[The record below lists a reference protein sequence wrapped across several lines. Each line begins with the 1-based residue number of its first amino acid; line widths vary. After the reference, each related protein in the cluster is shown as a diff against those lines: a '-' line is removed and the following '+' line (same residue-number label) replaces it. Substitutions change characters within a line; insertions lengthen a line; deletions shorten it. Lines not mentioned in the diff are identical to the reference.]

1 MAITPLGADEYGF
14 VYNGESSKTY
24 GVYITD
30 GAFYSAPMRD
40 TTRVEIPGRNGAFLQ
55 DHGRFKNIQV
65 VYRCTLYTE
74 AETDFISGMAD
85 VRAWLCSVK
94 GYARLT
100 DDFNPNEYRMAAFVD
115 GIGVSNIRPEVGTFD
130 ITFDA
135 KPQRFL
141 TSGETAQSIET
152 SGDTIT
158 NPTNFSSRPLLE
170 VNGYGKIGING
181 EEVEIRN
188 GALGEVLIASGA
200 SITKGQSFFAL
211 WNIEPDYSALN
222 IGDPVVLK
230 MGGTYFDAVFPGQ
243 YASSA
248 NFTQSG
254 TAFNAPYGIWNT
266 AGFSLRPNF
275 TFTYGTAR
283 TEWAEADF
291 TYTDADNNS
300 QTISLKAQI
309 QVFASGRIQMGLMI
323 PGYIAGRPTP
333 SGFKLTISNIY
344 GDSSQSV
351 LGNPLYL
358 DLDIGEAYKIENDQ
372 PVSVNSGVFLGAD
385 LPELNPGA
393 NEITFD
399 GTVSSLKIVP
409 RWWTV

>member
-14 VYNGESSKTY
+14 TYNGESSKTY
-24 GVYITD
+24 GVYISD

-94 GYARLT
+94 GYAKLT
-100 DDFNPNEYRMAAFVD
+100 DDFNPNEYRKAAFVD

-135 KPQRFL
+135 MPQRFL
-141 TSGETAQSIET
+141 TSGETKTTIAS

-158 NPTNFSSRPLLE
+158 NPTKFPSRPLLE
-170 VNGYGKIGING
+170 VNGYGAIGING
-181 EEVEIRN
+181 NEVEIRD
-188 GALGEVLIASGA
+188 GALGEVLLLSGG
-200 SITKGQSFFAL
+200 SVSKGENYVQY
-211 WNIEPDYSALN
+211 WYVYPNYGALN
-222 IGDPVVLK
+222 TGDPVVLK
-230 MGGTYFDAVFPGQ
+230 MGATYFSATIPGQ
-243 YASSA
+243 ITSVS

-254 TAFNAPYGIWNT
+254 SEFASPSGQWNS
-266 AGFSLRPNF
+266 ASFSLVSGF
-275 TFTYGTAR
+275 TFNYGTGK
-283 TEWAEADF
+283 TSWAQADF
-291 TYTDADNNS
+291 NYTDKDGNP
-300 QTISLKAQI
+300 QTMRLRAQI
-309 QVFASGRIQMGLMI
+309 KVYADGHFQMMI
-323 PGYIAGRPTP
+323 MTPGNIRPT
-333 SGFKLTISNIY
+333 GFKFSISDVY

-351 LGNPLYL
+351 YGNPLYL
-358 DLDIGEAYKIENDQ
+358 DLDIGEAYKIENDEF
-372 PVSVNSGVFLGAD
+372 VSVNPGVYLGAE
-385 LPELNPGA
+385 LPELEPGA
-393 NEITFD
+393 NTITFD
-399 GTVSSLKIVP
+399 NTVTTLKIVP

>member
-141 TSGETAQSIET
+141 TSGETAQTIAS
-152 SGDTIT
+152 SGDTLT
-158 NPTNFSSRPLLE
+158 NPTKFNARPMLE

-181 EEVEIRN
+181 DEVEVISQ
-188 GALGEVLIASGA
+188 ALGWTDLLSTWYDYGNAGTSVSWTVSPDYDKVNTGDTIRIAPGSTIDIVVEGDSLDIESFSQSGDFVGSASRRSVNTLRLQLNGDIFNPFTFTLGTAKTASA
-200 SITKGQSFFAL
+200 SIG
-211 WNIEPDYSALN
+211 
-222 IGDPVVLK
+222 IGYYYQ
-230 MGGTYFDAVFPGQ
+230 GTIARHDTVTV
-243 YASSA
+243 
-248 NFTQSG
+248 NFSV
-254 TAFNAPYGIWNT
+254 NT
-266 AGFSLRPNF
+266 AGVI
-275 TFTYGTAR
+275 
-283 TEWAEADF
+283 
-291 TYTDADNNS
+291 
-300 QTISLKAQI
+300 TISVSVPYGAY
-309 QVFASGRIQMGLMI
+309 
-323 PGYIAGRPTP
+323 GY
-333 SGFKLTISNIY
+333 KLAIGPIDGN
-344 GDSSQSV
+344 SSQSA
-351 LGNPLYL
+351 LGNPLYF
-358 DLDIGEAYKIENDQ
+358 DLDIGEAYKIENGEV
-372 PVSVNSGVFLGAD
+372 VSVNNAVYIPPE
-385 LPELNPGA
+385 LPELKPEA

-399 GTVSSLKIVP
+399 GTVSQLKIVP